1 MGTLNRIGFK
11 DFNGREKKSLLDIS
25 HHAAQETD
33 GARRR
38 DVARRACGSN
48 AGHENG
54 RVAKPERTGRDRI
67 VGRGRRKHA
76 TRGDPNEWG
85 DDIPLWE
92 SHPSRSHAPAREK
105 TPRQRRQRREK
116 EQVERPQKTC
126 VGENCKKRQKSG
138 RYLRKPGST
147 EEEYL
152 CFTCWAKEHVKNAGR
167 QCFICDKTNAG
178 GCWYKSKLHK
188 DKDLCTRC
196 YERERRDR
204 LQASGNLKCWCCG
217 ALTTSAKWRTS
228 KDKSEGK
235 KDLCNKC
242 YLKECRATKTAM
254 ETGKSCCV
262 CRTQITT
269 VWKQSTVSKGPDGK
283 TDICYQ
289 CHRREPGQAA
299 LE

>member
-1 MGTLNRIGFK
+1 LDLKTSTVG
-11 DFNGREKKSLLDIS
+11 KKKVCDIS

-116 EQVERPQKTC
+116 EQVERTTKDVRGRKLQEAPKERAIPSQTWQYGGGIF
-126 VGENCKKRQKSG
+126 VLHVLGERT
-138 RYLRKPGST
+138 R
-147 EEEYL
+147 EE
-152 CFTCWAKEHVKNAGR
+152 C
-167 QCFICDKTNAG
+167 
-178 GCWYKSKLHK
+178 
-188 DKDLCTRC
+188 
-196 YERERRDR
+196 
-204 LQASGNLKCWCCG
+204 
-217 ALTTSAKWRTS
+217 
-228 KDKSEGK
+228 
-235 KDLCNKC
+235 
-242 YLKECRATKTAM
+242 
-254 ETGKSCCV
+254 
-262 CRTQITT
+262 
-269 VWKQSTVSKGPDGK
+269 
-283 TDICYQ
+283 
-289 CHRREPGQAA
+289 GQAMFH
-299 LE
+299 LR